1 MDQDAREIRA
11 EVDEARERVGE
22 TVEALVYKANA
33 PKRLKDDAAAKAQ
46 TAKEKVTTTVGAIKR
61 QASVRTENVKAK
73 VDQAPSS
80 NAATG
85 TTTAAAN
92 SAQSESRRPRVESVI
107 SAIRRHPTA
116 TVAAA
121 VGLATGITL
130 GRITSR

>member
-1 MDQDAREIRA
+1 MDQDASEIRA

-61 QASVRTENVKAK
+61 QASVRTEDVKAK
-73 VDQAPSS
+73 VDHAPSG

-85 TTTAAAN
+85 PTMAAAD
-92 SAQSESRRPRVESVI
+92 SAQSESRRPRVESVVG
-107 SAIRRHPTA
+107 AIRRHPTA
-116 TVAAA
+116 TVAAGI
-121 VGLATGITL
+121 GLATGITL